1 MLQAGQF
8 HTLTVID
15 QQPQGLYLDDGF
27 DGRILLPNR
36 HIPDGTQ
43 VGDSLK
49 VFVYL
54 DSDDRPIATCQR
66 PRLQLHQVGY
76 LQVADVNRTGAFLDW
91 GLAKD
96 LFVPFAEQLQRMEA
110 GQSYAVYLTEDNTGR
125 LIGSARLN
133 RFIKD
138 QITDTDSVWQQQAS
152 ATPEL
157 KAGDAVKMLIVQQTD
172 LGYKAVIN
180 HRWWGLIHQSD
191 VRTAIRPGLKL
202 DGYIKRVREDGRID
216 LGLEPPGH
224 RRAAPLASRIMTKLQ
239 ANGGSLGLSD
249 RSPAELIEMHFGVSK
264 RVFKMAIGQ
273 LYKERKIRIEPDAIH
288 LADPNQKEHKPR
300 SNNKRHQHDKPRNAK
315 SATPKQTS
323 SKQAA
328 ASSDESKA
336 ADKPANKKV
345 WKNNRAKTSRT
356 LSLKRK

>member
-15 QQPQGLYLDDGF
+15 QQPQGFYLDDGF
-27 DGRILLPNR
+27 DGRLLLPNR
-36 HIPDGTQ
+36 HIPDGAQ
-43 VGDSLK
+43 IGDSLK

-54 DSDDRPIATCQR
+54 DSDDRPIATSQR
-66 PRLQLHQVGY
+66 PRLQLHQVGF
-76 LQVADVNRTGAFLDW
+76 LQVADVNRTGAFMDW

-138 QITDTDSVWQQQAS
+138 QITETDSVWKQQAPT
-152 ATPEL
+152 TPEL

-191 VRTAIRPGLKL
+191 VRTAIRPGHKL
-202 DGYIKRVREDGRID
+202 DGYIKRIREDGRVD

-224 RRAAPLASRIMTKLQ
+224 RRAAPLANRILTKLQ

-249 RSPAELIEMHFGVSK
+249 RSSAELIEMHFGVSK

-273 LYKERKIRIEPDAIH
+273 LYKERKIRIEPDAIY

-300 SNNKRHQHDKPRNAK
+300 PNTKRNHTNKPRNHAASTDKK
-315 SATPKQTS
+315 STTT
-323 SKQAA
+323 
-328 ASSDESKA
+328 SSDEPKTA
-336 ADKPANKKV
+336 TDKPASKKV